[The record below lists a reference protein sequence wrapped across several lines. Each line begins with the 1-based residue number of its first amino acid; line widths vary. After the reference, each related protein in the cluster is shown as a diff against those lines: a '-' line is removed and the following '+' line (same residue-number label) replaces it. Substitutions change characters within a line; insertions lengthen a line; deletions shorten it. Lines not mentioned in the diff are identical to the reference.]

1 MRSAARAAV
10 VLALL
15 AAAAGVLPGRA
26 SAHAGLT
33 APAATSFVARI
44 GSVPAGLEARVVDG
58 DQRLWLRASPRLTAY
73 VLGFEGEAYLRFSP
87 AGVAVNVHSP
97 AYYLNR
103 TRPLKPPATLGPGTV
118 PLWKPVSRGHT
129 YSWHEDRLHSL
140 AAAARTPGS
149 SYVGRWTI
157 PVLTGGGMT
166 SITGGLWHADPPSRI
181 WFWPIVVVLACLAAV
196 LRLRDRRRDAVA
208 AAVLAAAAL
217 GAATLG
223 RLGRELYGRPTVS
236 TGQLA
241 LVALTCAVAAAL
253 ALLYLRP
260 TWRALAGTVIAAL
273 GIYQGLALVGTLL
286 HGFVLSVLP
295 AWLERAAAVTS
306 LAAGIG
312 LLVVVIAGVAFPSG
326 EARDEEGPPA
336 RARPQPQR

>member
-1 MRSAARAAV
+1 VRSTARAAT
-10 VLALL
+10 VLAVI
-15 AAAAGVLPGRA
+15 AAAAGAIPGRA

-33 APAATSFVARI
+33 APAATSFLARI
-44 GSVPAGLEARVVDG
+44 ASVPPGLDARVVDG

-103 TRPLKPPATLGPGTV
+103 ARPLRPPAGLGPGSV

-129 YSWHEDRLHSL
+129 YEWHEDRLHSL
-140 AAAARTPGS
+140 AVAARAPGS

-157 PVLTGGGMT
+157 PVLADGRMT
-166 SITGGLWHADPPSRI
+166 SISGGLWHADAPSLV

-196 LRLRDRRRDAVA
+196 LRLRDPRLDAAA
-208 AAVLAAAAL
+208 AAVLAGTTLAAA
-217 GAATLG
+217 TIG

-236 TGQLA
+236 AGQLV

-260 TWRALAGTVIAAL
+260 TWRALGGTVIAAL
-273 GIYQGLALVGTLL
+273 GIYQGLALSGTLL
-286 HGFVLSVLP
+286 HGFVLSALP

-306 LAAGIG
+306 LAAGTG
-312 LLVVVIAGVAFPSG
+312 LLVVVIVGVAFPGG
-326 EARDEEGPPA
+326 EARDEGAPPA

>member
-1 MRSAARAAV
+1 VRSAARAAA
-10 VLALL
+10 VLASI
-15 AAAAGVLPGRA
+15 AAVAGVLPGRA

-58 DQRLWLRASPRLTAY
+58 DQRLWLRAAPGLTAY

-103 TRPLKPPATLGPGTV
+103 PRPLAVPRGLGPATV
-118 PLWKPVSRGHT
+118 PLWKQVSHGHV
-129 YSWHEDRLHSL
+129 YEWHEDRLHSL

-157 PVLTGGGMT
+157 PVLADGRMT
-166 SITGGLWHADPPSRI
+166 SITGGLWHADAPSRV
-181 WFWPIVVVLACLAAV
+181 WFWPVLVVLGCLAAV
-196 LRLRDRRRDAVA
+196 LRLRDPRLDAIA
-208 AAVLAAAAL
+208 AAALAAAGL

-236 TGQLA
+236 TGQLL

-260 TWRALAGTVIAAL
+260 VWRAPAGAVIAAL
-273 GIYQGLALVGTLL
+273 AIYQGLALGGTLL

-295 AWLERAAAVTS
+295 PWLERAAAATS
-306 LAAGIG
+306 LAAGVG
-312 LLVVVIAGVAFPSG
+312 LLVVVIAGSAFRGG
-326 EARDEEGPPA
+326 EAQDEGATPA

>member
-1 MRSAARAAV
+1 VRSAARAAA
-10 VLALL
+10 VLASIAL
-15 AAAAGVLPGRA
+15 AAGALPGRA

-33 APAATSFVARI
+33 PPAATSFVARI
-44 GSVPAGLEARVVDG
+44 SSVPAGLEARVVDG
-58 DQRLWLRASPRLTAY
+58 DQRLWLRAAPNLTAY

-87 AGVAVNVHSP
+87 GGVAVNVHSP
-97 AYYLNR
+97 AYYVNR
-103 TRPLKPPATLGPGTV
+103 PRPLAVPAGLGPATV
-118 PLWKPVSRGHT
+118 PLWKQVSRGHV
-129 YSWHEDRLHSL
+129 YEWHDGRLHSL

-157 PVLTGGGMT
+157 PVLADGRMT
-166 SITGGLWHADPPSRI
+166 SIAGGLWHTNDPSLV
-181 WFWPIVVVLACLAAV
+181 WFWPVLVVLACLAAV
-196 LRLRDRRRDAVA
+196 LRLREPRLDAAA
-208 AAVLAAAAL
+208 AAVLAAAGL

-236 TGQLA
+236 TEQLV

-260 TWRALAGTVIAAL
+260 GWRAVAGAVIAAL
-273 GIYQGLALVGTLL
+273 ALYQGLALAGTLL

-295 AWLERAAAVTS
+295 AWLERVAAATS
-306 LAAGIG
+306 LAAGAG
-312 LLVVVIAGVAFPSG
+312 LLVVVIVGTAFRGG
-326 EARDEEGPPA
+326 EARDEEATPA

>member
-1 MRSAARAAV
+1 MRRAARAAV

-15 AAAAGVLPGRA
+15 AAAAGAVPGRA

-33 APAATSFVARI
+33 APAATSFAARI

-58 DQRLWLRASPRLTAY
+58 DQRLWVRASPRVTAY

-103 TRPLKPPATLGPGTV
+103 ARPLRPPASLGPGTV

-129 YSWHEDRLHSL
+129 YEWHEDRLHSL
-140 AAAARTPGS
+140 AATARTPGS

-157 PVLTGGGMT
+157 PVLAGGGMT
-166 SITGGLWHADPPSRI
+166 SITGGLWHADPPSLV
-181 WFWPIVVVLACLAAV
+181 WFWPIVVLLACLAAA
-196 LRLRDRRRDAVA
+196 LRLRDPRVDATA
-208 AAVLAAAAL
+208 AAVLAAATL

-236 TGQLA
+236 TEQLV

-260 TWRALAGTVIAAL
+260 AWRALAGTVIASL

-312 LLVVVIAGVAFPSG
+312 LLVVVIAGAAFRGG
-326 EARDEEGPPA
+326 EAQDEEAPRA